1 MPERSL
7 STIICCWQ
15 TTYETFRVWFG
26 TWNRTC
32 CKICM
37 TKMLLPV
44 LCGLFG
50 CTLSAN
56 ALFFIEPPVSY
67 PSIDTAASL
76 SFGVDLD
83 SSLADRSSTTPFSDF
98 DGGGTIDYTPNVS
111 IMVTFNDPSSDAIY
125 ITALLGLNDI
135 GPIHGTI
142 TPVGGPAQCR
152 RSRGR
157 QHALAPV
164 TGVSGADDFET
175 PGRKRVGLT
184 LFPNLSCAALPQ

>member
-1 MPERSL
+1 
-7 STIICCWQ
+7 
-15 TTYETFRVWFG
+15 
-26 TWNRTC
+26 
-32 CKICM
+32 M

-142 TPVGGPAQCR
+142 TPVGGPGQFTITYLESDLPNAAVPEGGNTLLLLSLAFPALMILR
-152 RSRGR
+152 RRG
-157 QHALAPV
+157 ASASV
-164 TGVSGADDFET
+164 
-175 PGRKRVGLT
+175 
-184 LFPNLSCAALPQ
+184 

>member
-1 MPERSL
+1 
-7 STIICCWQ
+7 
-15 TTYETFRVWFG
+15 
-26 TWNRTC
+26 
-32 CKICM
+32 M

-83 SSLADRSSTTPFSDF
+83 SPLADRSSTTPFSDF

-142 TPVGGPAQCR
+142 TPVGGPGLFTITYVESDLPNAAVPEGGNTLLLLSLAFPALMILR
-152 RSRGR
+152 RRG
-157 QHALAPV
+157 ASASV
-164 TGVSGADDFET
+164 
-175 PGRKRVGLT
+175 
-184 LFPNLSCAALPQ
+184 